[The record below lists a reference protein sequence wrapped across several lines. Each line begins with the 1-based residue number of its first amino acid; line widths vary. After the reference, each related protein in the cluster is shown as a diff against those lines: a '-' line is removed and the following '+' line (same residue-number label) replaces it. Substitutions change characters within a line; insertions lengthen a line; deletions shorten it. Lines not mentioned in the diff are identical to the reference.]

1 MTQTVASY
9 IIHIITNKSNPA
21 FTSDRKGVR
30 VGKMAITEALYYIG
44 IGVMMTL
51 CKWLLQKYKITGK
64 RHLR

>member
-1 MTQTVASY
+1 
-9 IIHIITNKSNPA
+9 
-21 FTSDRKGVR
+21 
-30 VGKMAITEALYYIG
+30 MAITEALYYIG